1 MKHAKYFKHPR
12 ILHGSEKQLA
22 KCDIALIVSAEEN
35 LCFAA
40 LPALFF
46 LQRGAWFPCPVEL
59 FYLHM

>member
-35 LCFAA
+35 LRFAA
-40 LPALFF
+40 LPAPFF
-46 LQRGAWFPCPVEL
+46 LQRGAWFPCPVKL
-59 FYLHM
+59 FCSYM